1 MMKLKICILFFF
13 LSPLFLWAQ
22 VTNLEAPIIE
32 DYEEIAIQ
40 RVKQLTQYMAK
51 IADKNTSSY
60 EAEIAIKY
68 ALDLFISDTSIME
81 VSSCHKTTTRPYFV
95 KVYLNRLKLLKY
107 DDVIIE
113 SGEFAFVRDLKLG
126 EDGYYYGIISFVQRF
141 EGYSGEVL
149 KYADITEKHVEIV
162 LKPYQKESIG
172 SSEWYWELFL
182 ADVLVKRTDCI

>member
-1 MMKLKICILFFF
+1 MI
-13 LSPLFLWAQ
+13 AQ
-22 VTNLEAPIIE
+22 VTDLEAPNLE
-32 DYEEIAIQ
+32 DDEHIAINKVQ
-40 RVKQLTQYMAK
+40 SLTTYMAK

-60 EAEIAIKY
+60 EAELAIKY
-68 ALDLFISDTSIME
+68 ALDLFVSDTSIME
-81 VSSCHKTTTRPYFV
+81 VSSCYKPTTKKYFV

-107 DDVIIE
+107 DDVVIE
-113 SGEFAFVRDLKLG
+113 AGEFAFVQKLTLG
-126 EDGYYYGIISFVQRF
+126 ADGYYYGIISYVQKF

-149 KYADITEKHVEIV
+149 KYADLTEKYVEIV